1 MNFNME
7 EKIKLYSQK
16 AIAIATFFGGPVAA
30 GILIR
35 KNSLNIGRE
44 KEGLTVLIV
53 GIVSTILLFWGI
65 FQIPEPMIDN
75 IPKALIPT
83 IYTGIIYLIVEI
95 IHGKILKKHKEEK
108 NEFYSNWRATGIGLI
123 CMAFISG
130 TALAI
135 VYYASEDWD
144 FETYN
149 TEVAKFDSNELEAIK
164 LFDMLDSASK
174 DEIVHFIEQ
183 TGIPKWKENIEIL
196 AKMSGIENIPEKY
209 QKQNKLLLEY
219 CTLRIEA
226 YELMSKAV
234 LNETSDYDEEIIKRH
249 TRIDEIIDKL

>member
-1 MNFNME
+1 ME
-7 EKIKLYSQK
+7 EKIKLYSQI

-30 GILIR
+30 GILIC

-44 KEGLTVLIV
+44 KEGIIVLIV
-53 GIVSTILLFWGI
+53 GIISTILLFWGI
-65 FQIPEPMIDN
+65 FQIPEQMIDN

-108 NEFYSNWRATGIGLI
+108 NEFYSNWRATGVGLI
-123 CMAFISG
+123 CMIFISG

-135 VYYASEDWD
+135 VHYTSEDWD

-149 TEVAKFDSNELEAIK
+149 TEITKFDRNQLEAMK
-164 LFDMLDSASK
+164 LFDMLDRAAK
-174 DEIVHFIEQ
+174 DEIVQFIEQ
-183 TGIPKWKENIEIL
+183 TGIPKWKENIETL
-196 AKMSGIENIPEKY
+196 AKMSMIENIPQKY
-209 QKQNKLLLEY
+209 QKQNRLLLEY

-249 TRIDEIIDKL
+249 TRIDEIIKEL